1 MKMSDVNLFS
11 GDYDLSRQKVK
22 VVEKPEIVV
31 HGTKEK
37 PYFEIRYKEV
47 GKDDYN
53 IGYSSYDLNNCF
65 QWLEEEFEI
74 LEEK

>member
-1 MKMSDVNLFS
+1 MSDVNLFS